1 MGGSRG
7 QGEGGVEAVL
17 AWESPS
23 TLHNPYI
30 TKSCNRPRPES
41 KPEKQETFADSI
53 TVHGPILTICGI
65 DRVRNLAKIGELA
78 LEEGKGHG

>member
-1 MGGSRG
+1 MGVSRG
-7 QGEGGVEAVL
+7 QDGGGSEEVL

-23 TLHNPYI
+23 TVHNAYI

-41 KPEKQETFADSI
+41 KPEKQETLADSI

-65 DRVRNLAKIGELA
+65 DRVRNLVKIGGLA
-78 LEEGKGHG
+78 MKEGKGHG